1 MRNARSASRFFTG
14 KQGLAALPFLLI
26 ISDPISIMREI
37 APVKQ
42 HGPKSHREFAQAKF
56 GTRLHVAAILCQ

>member
-1 MRNARSASRFFTG
+1 MRNARSTSRFFTG
-14 KQGLAALPFLLI
+14 KQGLAALLFLLI

-42 HGPKSHREFAQAKF
+42 HGPNSSS
-56 GTRLHVAAILCQ
+56 